1 MHHWVNIFEAEE
13 PEMKKKWN
21 FEMDLLQE
29 RGRKT
34 TDQALGEIGL
44 L

>member
-1 MHHWVNIFEAEE
+1 MHHSVNIFEAEE
-13 PEMKKKWN
+13 PEMKN

-29 RGRKT
+29 RGGKT
-34 TDQALGEIGL
+34 THLALGDIGL